1 MKKNFEK
8 PSLASLREDIVF
20 DATLCDQKLRLHSTW
35 GIFSP
40 REIDAG
46 TALLLKYLNT
56 IAKDADCLDLGC
68 GYGPIGLT
76 LAKLAPEGRTLML
89 DKDFM
94 AVEFANKNA
103 NINNIPN
110 AKAQLSNGFQHV
122 EKDRR
127 FDVVISNV
135 PAKVG
140 KEMMTLMLNDAKHH
154 LKPDGEIYLVTI
166 NGLRQYMKR
175 NLNEVFGNYKKLKQ
189 GPGYTVSYARRER

>member
-1 MKKNFEK
+1 MKKTAEK
-8 PSLASLREDIVF
+8 PNLENLRKDIVF
-20 DATLCDQKLRLHSTW
+20 DATLCDQKLRFHSTW

-46 TALLLKYLNT
+46 TALLLKY
-56 IAKDADCLDLGC
+56 IDIPKEADCLDLGC

-76 LAKLAPEGRTLML
+76 LAKLAPEGQTLMV

-103 NINNIPN
+103 KVNHIPN
-110 AKAQLSNGFQHV
+110 AVAQLSNGFQHV
-122 EKDRR
+122 EKDRL
-127 FDVVISNV
+127 FDIVVSNV

-140 KEMMTLMLNDAKHH
+140 KEMMSLMLNDAKQH
-154 LKPDGEIYLVTI
+154 LKPNGKIYLVTI

-175 NLNEVFGNYKKLKQ
+175 NLNEIFGNYKKLKQ
-189 GPGYTVSYARRER
+189 GPGYTVSYAEREG